1 MWVGVLFVEV
11 MVLVEER
18 RGERRGGGGYLKSI
32 GDDVADGCDF

>member
-18 RGERRGGGGYLKSI
+18 RGERRGGGGLPEEHR
-32 GDDVADGCDF
+32 